1 MIIHFILGT
10 LAIAIILTN
19 VFYSFPIMGHDYS
32 IVVTWAFDYHYAWQK
47 FSQFFFH
54 FSPQRCLGIPVWAN
68 PIGFSLSLYHLL
80 SAFFT
85 DIYAIA
91 LFIGIYISAGY
102 LGAVHFLKTLKV
114 EKNWIYY
121 LAFAWCLQGS
131 VVMRATV
138 GHISYLSVVL
148 WPLYAYLLLKENSLK
163 SKKGMLEIGLV
174 GLMLAHDFYSG
185 SPTIYVLFPLSFLLM
200 LIVMKVCDWQ
210 IEYRKVLLKLI
221 LIVLTSAVVI
231 LPKVLAIFSFTR
243 NFQRQNSFVDVGLSA
258 GFSYSFLSQLFP
270 PILDYKKMTG
280 WWYGDWE
287 AFNFIF
293 PGLVLIAFLISAVR
307 FKQYPRILAGFLLVF
322 FVGGVIASGVYAD
335 IVKTL
340 PIVKSF
346 HVNPRWLM
354 MLSLPF
360 SIIVISFLDKSK
372 LSAKFVLPLAI
383 FTAII
388 PFYLRDPQN
397 LGINYVYRNGLQV
410 EKNVLNGCYEPV
422 FGYSLELFPFK
433 KIVPGKYL
441 DPRCYLK
448 KGGCQS
454 MVLPDDKEIELKEYR
469 LRPFE

>member
-10 LAIAIILTN
+10 VALAVILTN
-19 VFYSFPIMGHDYS
+19 VFYSFPLMGHDYS
-32 IVVTWAFDYHYAWQK
+32 IMVTWAYDYHYAWQK

-68 PIGFSLSLYHLL
+68 PIGFSLSLFHLL
-80 SAFFT
+80 SALFT

-102 LGAVHFLKTLKV
+102 FGAVQLLKTFRV

-138 GHISYLSVVL
+138 GHLAYLCVVL
-148 WPLYAYLLLKENSLK
+148 WPLYAYLLLKE
-163 SKKGMLEIGLV
+163 KKGVLEFGIV
-174 GLMLAHDFYSG
+174 GLLLAHDFYSG
-185 SPTIYVLFPLSFLLM
+185 SPTIYVLFPMSFLLM
-200 LIVMKVCDWQ
+200 LAVMKICEWKID
-210 IEYRKVLLKLI
+210 YKKVLLKLAFAVS
-221 LIVLTSAVVI
+221 LSAVVI
-231 LPKVLAIFSFTR
+231 MPKVLAVYSFTK
-243 NFQRQNSFVDVGLSA
+243 NFQRENSFLDVGLSA

-293 PGLVLIAFLISAVR
+293 PGLVLIAFLVSAVR
-307 FKQYPRILAGFLLVF
+307 YKQYPRIIAGFLLVF
-322 FVGGVIASGVYAD
+322 CIGGVIASGVYAD

-360 SIIVISFLDKSK
+360 VILVTTFLAKSK
-372 LSAKFVLPLAI
+372 LSVKFIIPLGI
-383 FTAII
+383 LTAVI

-397 LGINYVYRNGLQV
+397 LGISYVYRSGMNV
-410 EKNVLNGCYEPV
+410 EQNVLNGCYEPV
-422 FGYSLELFPFK
+422 FGYSLQLFPFK
-433 KIVPGKYL
+433 KVVPGKYL
-441 DPRCYLK
+441 DPRCYLIE
-448 KGGCQS
+448 GGCES
-454 MVLPDDKEIELKEYR
+454 MQLSDEKVIELKEYR
-469 LRPFE
+469 LKPFD